1 MTSRILTWILGAA
14 IAVAIF
20 FAASA
25 LPGFKVRKESVILNQ
40 APPIKNLTLPVVEVP
55 KPKNET
61 ASPEEAAKKEAVQ
74 KAEDAARL
82 QKLLTDVAKLRESLA
97 TLPQGAKEPPPGPP
111 IKSGEIYNKAL
122 KALVNIFC
130 DDSRKGVY
138 ILGSGA
144 IIHPKGYVLTNAH
157 IAENFS
163 REGVNCVLRRGAPA
177 RNWVKAEVVYLPDQS
192 QKIGSSTIPMNDIA
206 ILKITEPLG
215 TDKLPESF
223 DYFDFDPAYQ
233 IQTGEVLYSL
243 GFPTEFLGAE
253 IILKNTNILFSLGTV
268 ENLVTLDDN
277 RKDAE
282 GAYLKGEI
290 SAQHGSSGGI
300 FLDSVRGRVV
310 GLFVGITEGKT
321 TAERTEFIF
330 LSSYVD
336 KILKRDKGAGLLEF
350 LNTSP

>member
-1 MTSRILTWILGAA
+1 MTSRILTWAFAIA

-20 FAASA
+20 FAADV
-25 LPGFKVRKESVILNQ
+25 LPSFKIQKESAILNQ
-40 APPIKNLTLPVVEVP
+40 VPPIKNLTFPVAEVP
-55 KPKNET
+55 KPKNE
-61 ASPEEAAKKEAVQ
+61 EDAAQ
-74 KAEDAARL
+74 KAEEAVRL
-82 QKLLTDVAKLRESLA
+82 QKLLTDVAKLRELLA
-97 TLPQGAKEPPPGPP
+97 TLPAPAKEPPPSPP
-111 IKSGEIYNKAL
+111 IKSEELYNKAL

-130 DDSRKGVY
+130 DDSLKRVY

-144 IIHPKGYVLTNAH
+144 VIHSAGYLLTNAH

-163 REGVNCVLRRGAPA
+163 REGVDCVLRRGAPA
-177 RNWVKAEVVYLPDQS
+177 QNWAKAKVIYIPDQS
-192 QKIGSSTIPMNDIA
+192 QKISSSTIPMNDIA

-215 TDKLPESF
+215 TNTFPESF
-223 DYFDFDPAYQ
+223 DYFDFDPVYK

-268 ENLVTLDDN
+268 EDLVTLDDN
-277 RKDAE
+277 KKDAE

-300 FLDSVRGRVV
+300 FLDSGRGKVV

-321 TAERTEFIF
+321 TAERSQFMF
-330 LSSYVD
+330 LTSYVD
-336 KILKRDKGAGLLEF
+336 KIVKRDKGASLLEF